1 MIGGNLMMKGSEI
14 LSGFF
19 RNVQNKIIGA
29 FIGLA
34 IGSLIITIGLMKAM
48 FIVLC
53 MILGY
58 YIGKKKDKH
67 ENILILFQK
76 KEFSKWK

>member
-1 MIGGNLMMKGSEI
+1 MKGKEI
-14 LSGFF
+14 FNDFF
-19 RNVQNKIIGA
+19 RNTQNKIIGA

-34 IGSLIITIGLMKAM
+34 IGGLIIAIGLVKAL

-58 YIGKKKDKH
+58 YIGKKKDNH
-67 ENILILFQK
+67 EGILTFFHK